1 MTDDD
6 QRPPRARIER
16 RDARSFAITG
26 AMTFD
31 SVTALWRES
40 DALFAREP
48 ALQVD
53 LREVTHTDSAGLA
66 LLVEWL
72 RGASRRG
79 GRMELLNLPDQ
90 AAALADAANVKSLLM
105 GEWRPESS

>member
-1 MTDDD
+1 MNDDE
-6 QRPPRARIER
+6 RPTRARIER

-40 DALFAREP
+40 DTLFAREP

-53 LREVTHTDSAGLA
+53 LQEVTHTDSAGLA
-66 LLVEWL
+66 LMVEWL
-72 RGASRRG
+72 RDASRRG
-79 GRMELLNLPDQ
+79 GRLELLNLPAQ
-90 AAALADAANVKSLLM
+90 ARALADAANLTPLLT
-105 GEWRPESS
+105 GGRVPGTS